1 MKKPNK
7 KTVTRRSSRP
17 ARVREAGEAMVPTV
31 LHIDDDPNDIE
42 LFQAAARKAN
52 VRFLVQNVADAEQA
66 MAYLNGTGL
75 YANRGA
81 YPIPDL
87 ILLDLKMPKASGFD
101 VLRWI
106 RSHPEAGNLPVVV
119 FSGSELQDDIEQAYE
134 VGADSYLVKPI
145 GFNALVSL
153 VKNIDRNWIAGQLPT
168 TATLAGADRA
178 IAWTRGTPW
187 FDTEGRRTAQP

>member
-1 MKKPNK
+1 M
-7 KTVTRRSSRP
+7 
-17 ARVREAGEAMVPTV
+17 PTV